1 MEVRKKE
8 TEMNMLLSGL
18 CEGDVI
24 IGIQNRR
31 GKRVKI
37 HSYKVKLVKPYIAI
51 AHNKITYNLA

>member
-8 TEMNMLLSGL
+8 TDMNMLFSGL

-24 IGIQNRR
+24 IGIQNRH
-31 GKRVKI
+31 GKRIKI
-37 HSYKVKLVKPYIAI
+37 HSYKVNLLKPYIAI